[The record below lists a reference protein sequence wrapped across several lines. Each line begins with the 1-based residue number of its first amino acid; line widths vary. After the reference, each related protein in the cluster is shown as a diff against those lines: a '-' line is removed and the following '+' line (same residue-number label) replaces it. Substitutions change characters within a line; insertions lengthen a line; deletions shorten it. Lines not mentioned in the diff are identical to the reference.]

1 MTEDTTNQPEVIG
14 SQPAGISQPSD
25 DVAAEIES
33 ILRKQ
38 QITSSSEDIQL
49 AEQIIAALPTMSLEN
64 KQTMLAELK
73 QSIQ

>member
-1 MTEDTTNQPEVIG
+1 MTEDITNQPSGVN
-14 SQPAGISQPSD
+14 QPSD
-25 DVAAEIES
+25 VAQPADDIAAEIEL

-38 QITSSSEDIQL
+38 LITSSSEDIQL

>member
-1 MTEDTTNQPEVIG
+1 MTEDITNQASGIA
-14 SQPAGISQPSD
+14 QPAD
-25 DVAAEIES
+25 DIATEIEL

-38 QITSSSEDIQL
+38 LITSSSEDIQL

>member
-1 MTEDTTNQPEVIG
+1 MTEDIINQASGIA
-14 SQPAGISQPSD
+14 QPND
-25 DVAAEIES
+25 DIATEIES

-38 QITSSSEDIQL
+38 LITSSSEDIQL

>member
-1 MTEDTTNQPEVIG
+1 MTEEDITNQTSGIV
-14 SQPAGISQPSD
+14 QPID
-25 DVAAEIES
+25 DIAAEIES

-38 QITSSSEDIQL
+38 LITSSSEDIQL